1 MRKEISNQ
9 LWQFSPI
16 PNIEESN
23 FNKILERFFNLRIP
37 GLTRENIQN
46 ALDGRL
52 LDFDGPVIVTIKT
65 GTIKK
70 ENIPGIDEVIRRI
83 ECLQGR
89 NNYAKEAIAHMRNKM
104 VQEEVAFISFEDFNT
119 RGLKGAENGQ
129 SDSSEDT
136 WAIYAY
142 NKGVHSEEEDEAVE
156 TSRGGSHG
164 VGKIASNAAS
174 DLNLM
179 YFANCDAEGNQ
190 HLGGTVQLIEHK
202 HQDQYYRSS
211 GYFTDIKS
219 IGSNKTKF
227 YPFKNNFH
235 KVFEKKTRGLKIII
249 PFLREEYNNEK
260 DIIKSVCD
268 SFFIS
273 ILQKKLEVI
282 VNHKKITAE
291 TIKDYVMN
299 ADYYEQEK
307 AEMKEEFTPLY
318 VGTYLYEKPR
328 LLIVSDGLT
337 DYHFNLYFR
346 YDEAIPK
353 GRVAIVRTIGMK
365 IEDKKI
371 KGNVN
376 KPYNAVLIGGAP
388 EDAYLKSLENESHT
402 ELSFDHIKDPQLQ
415 KRAKK
420 FINNLARQLS
430 KIIEEAIK
438 QNNPTD
444 GVMNTKDILYVV
456 ENEFKRDLTN
466 AMSTVMI
473 NKGKSLVKLTSE
485 VPKKKKKSKSGAK
498 PGEPKT
504 RTRNPVKRV
513 KQQPTAGIGSEQE
526 QEQPRDKYV
535 ANPDIVERII
545 VGNKEMVQF
554 DFTDSKEISKEPSC
568 DISFSIIDGMGV
580 EYTDEF
586 NIHEN
591 YSNVTDR
598 TTGKVC
604 KVENNIIKD
613 VAINQGVAQLQLD
626 LKSNYNKALKFVY
639 YVEV

>member
-1 MRKEISNQ
+1 MNSTKKKQ

-23 FNKILERFFNLRIP
+23 FNKVLERFFNLKIL
-37 GLTRENIQN
+37 GLTRENTQN

-52 LDFDGPVIVTIKT
+52 LDFDGPVILTIKT
-65 GTIKK
+65 GTIKR
-70 ENIPGIDEVIRRI
+70 EDIPGINEVIERI
-83 ECLQGR
+83 SCLKGR
-89 NNYAKEAIAHMRNKM
+89 NSYTKETIEHMHSKM
-104 VQEEVAFISFEDFNT
+104 LQSEVGYISFEDFNT
-119 RGLKGAENGQ
+119 RGLKGAVNGQ
-129 SDSSEDT
+129 SDSKEDT

-190 HLGGTVQLIEHK
+190 HLGGTVQLIEHTY
-202 HQDQYYRSS
+202 HNQCYRST
-211 GYFTDIKS
+211 GYFTDIKVFS
-219 IGSNKTKF
+219 DNKTKF
-227 YPFKNNFH
+227 YPFENHFH
-235 KVFEKKTRGLKIII
+235 EVFEKKTRGLKIII

-260 DIIKSVCD
+260 EIIKSICD

-273 ILQKKLEVI
+273 ILQNKLEVI
-282 VNHKKITAE
+282 VNDKKITHE
-291 TIKDYVMN
+291 TIQSYVSN
-299 ADYYEQEK
+299 ADYYVQEMT
-307 AEMKEEFTPLY
+307 EMKKEFTPLY
-318 VGTYLYEKPR
+318 VGTYLQEKPR
-328 LLIVSDGLT
+328 KLIVSDGVI
-337 DYHFNLYFR
+337 DYQFNLYFR

-371 KGNVN
+371 KGNAN
-376 KPYNAVLIGGAP
+376 KPFNAVLIGGAE

-402 ELSFDHIKDPQLQ
+402 ELSYEHIKNPQLQ

-420 FINNLARQLS
+420 FINNLSREIS

-444 GVMNTKDILYVV
+444 GLMNTKDILYIV
-456 ENEFKRDLTN
+456 ENEFKRDLSDAT
-466 AMSTVMI
+466 ATVMI
-473 NKGKSLVKLTSE
+473 NKGKSLVKMTTN
-485 VPKKKKKSKSGAK
+485 VPKKKKKVKGDIKKNKLTS
-498 PGEPKT
+498 T
-504 RTRNPVKRV
+504 IRNPVKRV
-513 KQQPTAGIGSEQE
+513 KPKSTANSGSDQE
-526 QEQPRDKYV
+526 RVRNKYSV
-535 ANPDIVERII
+535 NPEIVERLI
-545 VGNKEMVQF
+545 VGNNEMVQF
-554 DFTDSKEISKEPSC
+554 NFTGSKEIMKEQVC
-568 DISFSIIDGMGV
+568 DISLSIIDGMGV

-586 NIHEN
+586 NVHESYN
-591 YSNVTDR
+591 RIIDR

-604 KVENNIIKD
+604 EVENNIIKD
-613 VAINQGVAQLQLD
+613 IAIKQGMVQLQFE
-626 LKSNYNKALKFVY
+626 LKYTYNKALKFVY